1 MSDDMVSRLLALGGR
16 VSSNVEDVTA
26 YPPKVSPRGTT
37 GMRTGLNYYDPAKG
51 GYKDAFNDFLMAV
64 LRSGIAARK
73 DQKYGNMTADQWI
86 NSLDPEDTDMME
98 EASQAL
104 TAPYLG
110 NRMDN

>member
-1 MSDDMVSRLLALGGR
+1 
-16 VSSNVEDVTA
+16 
-26 YPPKVSPRGTT
+26 
-37 GMRTGLNYYDPAKG
+37 
-51 GYKDAFNDFLMAV
+51 
-64 LRSGIAARK
+64 
-73 DQKYGNMTADQWI
+73 MTADQWI